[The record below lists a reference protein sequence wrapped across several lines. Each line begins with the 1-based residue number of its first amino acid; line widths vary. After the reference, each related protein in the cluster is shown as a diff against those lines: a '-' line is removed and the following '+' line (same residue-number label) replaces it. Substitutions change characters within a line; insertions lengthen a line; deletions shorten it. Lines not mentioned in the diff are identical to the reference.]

1 MRHYPTN
8 SPEAMARIVAVALL
22 ADGAIDPAEMSVV
35 ERRHI
40 VEAIGIG
47 RERFDRVLA
56 DYCDDYLANVQ
67 RMPYGQFRLDAQTIT
82 LLLDEIRAPELQQK
96 VLRAMLDIV
105 NADRCLGGDEAVI
118 VAQAM
123 RQWDIELH
131 QIADTSIPALRYGP
145 LHRAEH
151 LAA

>member
-22 ADGAIDPAEMSVV
+22 ADGAIDPAEMSVL
-35 ERRHI
+35 ERRHV

-56 DYCDDYLANVQ
+56 DYCDDYVANVQ
-67 RMPYGQFRLDAQTIT
+67 RMPYGQFRHDAQTIA

-131 QIADTSIPALRYGP
+131 QVADTSLPALRYGP
-145 LHRAEH
+145 QRRAER